1 MKVYTYTPKK
11 YFGSNTYILISGSHG
26 AVIDPS
32 VSFAEASTLIK
43 GLEVSID
50 YIILTHAHF
59 DHMLKIDDWCDNTAA
74 EVLVGVSESV
84 ALRNSIMNCYSL
96 FMGMDTGYFGQYR
109 VVSGGDVIRLGEES
123 IKVIDTPGHSI
134 GSISLVTDIGVF
146 VGDVAFEGGGVG
158 RTDLPGGDEEVLS
171 MSIAKLKKLSPDTVI
186 YSGHGNPTTVEKI
199 RYI

>member
-1 MKVYTYTPKK
+1 
-11 YFGSNTYILISGSHG
+11 
-26 AVIDPS
+26 
-32 VSFAEASTLIK
+32 
-43 GLEVSID
+43 
-50 YIILTHAHF
+50 
-59 DHMLKIDDWCDNTAA
+59 
-74 EVLVGVSESV
+74 
-84 ALRNSIMNCYSL
+84 
-96 FMGMDTGYFGQYR
+96 MGMDTGYFGQYR